1 MKNVEII
8 GTGSYVPPHI
18 RSNEFFEKVG
28 SSDQW
33 IKEKLGIHERRIAL
47 DETTS
52 DLASKAAIE
61 AIRDAGL
68 SPNDIDL
75 IVVATATP
83 DRQAPSCAC
92 FVQKK
97 INAIN
102 AVAFDIS
109 AVCSGALYAVCTAM
123 QFVKTGVYK
132 NVLVIGADTFS
143 TITDWSRRDSVFFG
157 DGAGAIILSGTNE
170 DKGFIDFSMHT
181 DSVGLDHFTIPGGGA
196 EQPSSLQTI
205 DSGSHFWQMDGQEIY
220 KTAIDVLPK
229 SINKLLEKNKLT
241 IEDIHCLLPHQPSIR
256 ILKDIAASIG
266 MPFDRVKTNMDR
278 YANTSGGTIPIVL
291 DEVRK
296 GEGFKPGEIVLM
308 ASIGAGMTWATALY
322 KW

>member
-8 GTGSYVPPHI
+8 GTGSYAPPHI

-28 SSDQW
+28 SSDHW

-296 GEGFKPGEIVLM
+296 REGFKPGQIVLM